1 MSVTVAIGKTEVAG
15 VMARAL
21 RASLSR
27 SGEPIDLAYRRRIHH
42 SPKLVLLCNAS
53 KSMDLYSDSLLQFVR
68 AFQYAYCRIKTFVFS
83 TALHHITPIL
93 RHSDIELLRDSMH
106 QLQRQSRCLIRPN
119 PLLGSV
125 DDKLAARDM
134 AATLPPPGKTPTL
147 AKARGLHCLKGRL

>member
-53 KSMDLYSDSLLQFVR
+53 KSVDLYSDSLLQFIR

-106 QLQRQSRCLIRPN
+106 QLQRQSRCLIWLN

-125 DDKLAARDM
+125 GDKLAARDM
-134 AATLPPPGKTPTL
+134 AATPPGKTPTL
-147 AKARGLHCLKGRL
+147 AKARSLHRLKGRL